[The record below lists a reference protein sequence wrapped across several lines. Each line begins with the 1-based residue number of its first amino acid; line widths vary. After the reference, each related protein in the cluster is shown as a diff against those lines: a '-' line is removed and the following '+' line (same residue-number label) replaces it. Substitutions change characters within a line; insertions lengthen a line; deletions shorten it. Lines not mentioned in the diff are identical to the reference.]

1 MQLPSHSAQS
11 PSTMAHR
18 DPRSL
23 ASSYAY
29 SSHCTRSSLPCA
41 PSAHTL
47 MRYSI
52 CRCSHSP
59 PLPRCSDPVPADV
72 NTSTST
78 TVLALTWTT
87 TALYTLAMP
96 LATTPLHGPDL
107 HYDPPNIYAPAT
119 LALAAAS
126 SCTGKHSS
134 RRPGI
139 EMGRNQNRG
148 QGREETYAASRSSP
162 SFPASHYTP
171 PRATA
176 CSGPSPSLPILPG
189 DMRASAAYLKI
200 RGVEVVSASTRF
212 FAQRG

>member
-1 MQLPSHSAQS
+1 MQLPSHSAHS

-29 SSHCTRSSLPCA
+29 SCTRSSLPCA
-41 PSAHTL
+41 PSAH
-47 MRYSI
+47 MPVRYSI

-139 EMGRNQNRG
+139 EMERNQNRG
-148 QGREETYAASRSSP
+148 
-162 SFPASHYTP
+162 
-171 PRATA
+171 
-176 CSGPSPSLPILPG
+176 PG
-189 DMRASAAYLKI
+189 KRGNLCGITTAYLLSCLPLYYTTPDVMLGPLSKSPHSS
-200 RGVEVVSASTRF
+200 RGYARLGRLPEDE
-212 FAQRG
+212 GC